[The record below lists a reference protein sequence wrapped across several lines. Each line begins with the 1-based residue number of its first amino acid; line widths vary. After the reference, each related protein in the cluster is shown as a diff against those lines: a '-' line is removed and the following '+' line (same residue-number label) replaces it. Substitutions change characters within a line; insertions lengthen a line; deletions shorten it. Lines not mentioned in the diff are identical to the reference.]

1 MDNYKYFKIKNS
13 DVQNV
18 EDLLYENKIE
28 YIKYNNILK
37 AVCDEEAKRMLEELK
52 EDYERNQ
59 KQSISNSLLDHVE
72 PLSDKLFENDND
84 ILDYFYSREVF
95 EDYIER
101 NDLI

>member
-1 MDNYKYFKIKNS
+1 MENYKYFKIKNT

-37 AVCDEEAKRMLEELK
+37 AVCDEEAERLLEELR
-52 EDYERNQ
+52 EDYERQQ
-59 KQSISNSLLDHVE
+59 KQSIANSLIEHIE
-72 PLSDKLFENDND
+72 ALSNKLFENDND

-95 EDYIER
+95 DDYIER